1 MDSNK
6 KETTTF
12 GDELNAQNIELE
24 NKRDELLKD
33 GVRVT
38 LNDIVESIESHQ
50 DEFTKLMI
58 GKIQT
63 KAIRNLTADILVE
76 ATKGRVIVPHYSTSP
91 LK

>member
-1 MDSNK
+1 MELKEK
-6 KETTTF
+6 KTGSF
-12 GDELNAQNIELE
+12 DDELNARNIELE

-63 KAIRNLTADILVE
+63 KGCCIII
-76 ATKGRVIVPHYSTSP
+76 K
-91 LK
+91 